1 MNQKEENKGMI
12 NVVKTKNREVEYDWM
27 VAEKYS

>member
-12 NVVKTKNREVEYDWM
+12 KVVKTENREVEYDWM